1 VNKESSW
8 VILGKLGRPQGLK
21 GLIRVISFTQPEP
34 SILEYL
40 PLFIQ
45 QKESW
50 TPLNIENFQVQN
62 QMILV
67 KIAGYT
73 EREEV
78 AKLTNRHVGVLSAE
92 LPALTD
98 GDYYWHELMQMTVYN
113 KDGSLLGNVIDI
125 LPTGANDVLVVSG
138 EKRHLIP
145 YVPKVHIVSV
155 DPVQRQIVVDWD
167 ESF

>member
-1 VNKESSW
+1 MGNTGEARSTS
-8 VILGKLGRPQGLK
+8 RLK
-21 GLIRVISFTQPEP
+21 RADTRHIVHPARAFDTRVFAIVYPT
-34 SILEYL
+34 
-40 PLFIQ
+40 
-45 QKESW
+45 KESW
-50 TPLNIENFQVQN
+50 TPLNIETFQVQN

-78 AKLTNRHVGVLSAE
+78 AKLTNCHVGVLSAE

-98 GDYYWHELMQMTVYN
+98 GDYYWHELMQMTVCN

-155 DPVQRQIVVDWD
+155 DPLQRQIVVDWD
-167 ESF
+167 ENF